1 MSDRRSPAFTG
12 RNGQEYK
19 KSQRNN
25 KTIEMRYFYFLPA
38 LVTLLNLTYLESANA
53 GIYSFADANG
63 TLHYTNK
70 PNNSQYAGMQLVGYI
85 PERSDHRMR
94 SRNLKRFSPLVEK
107 AAREHEIDQA
117 LLHAVITVES
127 GYDPHA
133 VSHKG
138 AVGLMQLMPQTA
150 RRYGVRNIRDPAQNI
165 QGGARYLRDLI
176 GKFDNDLTL
185 ALAAYNAGEEAVV
198 QYGNRVPPY
207 NETQSYVPR
216 VLDYY
221 RQYQRTAR

>member
-1 MSDRRSPAFTG
+1 
-12 RNGQEYK
+12 
-19 KSQRNN
+19 
-25 KTIEMRYFYFLPA
+25 MRYFYFLPA
-38 LVTLLNLTYLESANA
+38 LVTLLGFTCHEPAFA
-53 GIYSFADANG
+53 GIYSFTDSNG

-70 PNNSQYAGMQLVGYI
+70 PHNSQYAGMKLVGYI

-94 SRNLKRFSPLVEK
+94 SINLKRFSPLIEK
-107 AAREHEIDQA
+107 AAREHEIDQD

-133 VSHKG
+133 VSRKG

-165 QGGARYLRDLI
+165 QGGARYLRDLM

-198 QYGNRVPPY
+198 QYGNRIPPFR
-207 NETQSYVPR
+207 ETINYVPK
-216 VLDYY
+216 VLNVY
-221 RQYQRTAR
+221 RRNQPAVRNLN

>member
-1 MSDRRSPAFTG
+1 
-12 RNGQEYK
+12 
-19 KSQRNN
+19 
-25 KTIEMRYFYFLPA
+25 MRYFYFVPA
-38 LVTLLNLTYLESANA
+38 LVTLLSVTCLEPVVA
-53 GIYSFADANG
+53 GIYSFSDANG
-63 TLHYTNK
+63 ILHYTNK
-70 PNNSQYAGMQLVGYI
+70 PDNSQYAGMKLVGYI

-94 SRNLKRFSPLVEK
+94 TRNSKRFNPLVEK

-133 VSHKG
+133 VSRKG
-138 AVGLMQLMPQTA
+138 AVGLMQLMPHTA

-165 QGGARYLRDLI
+165 QGGARYLRDLM

-185 ALAAYNAGEEAVV
+185 ALAAYNAGEKAVA

-207 NETQSYVPR
+207 HETRSYVPR

-221 RQYQRTAR
+221 HQYQRTAR